1 MVCTKCGK
9 SIEKGRKYCGFCGA
23 EGSEAETKPSK
34 RHTVILAIIS
44 VLAVLFIT
52 TMVII
57 MCMDF
62 FPNQN
67 SYTMVIEKELNAI
80 QEIDVNEYMEILPK
94 DYINYTLST
103 NKNYKKYDDMVLDC
117 EDKLWQENRSNKKKY
132 GTDFKIVYEVQS
144 EVLYKDEKSLT
155 KLTNEYNNKYG
166 STATIEEAA
175 KATVITEVKA
185 ANAEKNSTS
194 SEMCFIKIDGTWYLD
209 IDNITDLLSL

>member
-23 EGSEAETKPSK
+23 EVSEAETKPSK

-117 EDKLWQENRSNKKKY
+117 EDKLWQENRSNKKNMERILKL
-132 GTDFKIVYEVQS
+132 FYEVQS
-144 EVLYKDEKSLT
+144 RGYFNKDEKVSQ
-155 KLTNEYNNKYG
+155 N
-166 STATIEEAA
+166 
-175 KATVITEVKA
+175 
-185 ANAEKNSTS
+185 
-194 SEMCFIKIDGTWYLD
+194 
-209 IDNITDLLSL
+209 LL